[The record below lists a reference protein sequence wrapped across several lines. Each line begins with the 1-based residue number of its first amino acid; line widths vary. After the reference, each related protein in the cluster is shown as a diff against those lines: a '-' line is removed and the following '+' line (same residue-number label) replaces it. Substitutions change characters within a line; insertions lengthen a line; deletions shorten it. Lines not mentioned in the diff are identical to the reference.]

1 MNLITRLLELGLENN
16 NISIN
21 SKSSN
26 NYKSITL
33 IFIASLILF
42 ISSSSRRIILINTGL
57 ANININ
63 SFKSIIAELSKKN
76 TRGILTLILI
86 WRIIN
91 SSIRSLISRNR
102 KSKYG

>member
-21 SKSSN
+21 SESSS

-42 ISSSSRRIILINTGL
+42 ISSSSRGIILINTGL

-63 SFKSIIAELSKKN
+63 SFKSIIAELSKNN

-86 WRIIN
+86 
-91 SSIRSLISRNR
+91 
-102 KSKYG
+102 